1 MRGIETQVRKIRRQI
16 FAEVSRIGFESDDES
31 LIHDIEAIPYKI
43 VTEDG
48 PQYRDSIY
56 RARAIATERVRL
68 AMGMCLRP
76 TNKPVH
82 LTDGIEASNISEKYY
97 EPPLMQ
103 VVPSACASCEDN
115 KYEVSD
121 MCKGCLAHPCAE
133 VCPKHAISMVNGHSY
148 IDQAI
153 GLVYGRSQGKDPKV
167 NKAMELSAKLYQIFC
182 ERHKVSCCKVLTRG
196 MEKGSP
202 EHMQQCIAFT
212 GEMAYE
218 AAKIIAE
225 NAE

>member
-82 LTDGIEASNISEKYY
+82 LTDGIEASNISENY
-97 EPPLMQ
+97 
-103 VVPSACASCEDN
+103 
-115 KYEVSD
+115 
-121 MCKGCLAHPCAE
+121 
-133 VCPKHAISMVNGHSY
+133 
-148 IDQAI
+148 
-153 GLVYGRSQGKDPKV
+153 
-167 NKAMELSAKLYQIFC
+167 
-182 ERHKVSCCKVLTRG
+182 
-196 MEKGSP
+196 
-202 EHMQQCIAFT
+202 
-212 GEMAYE
+212 
-218 AAKIIAE
+218 
-225 NAE
+225 

>member
-148 IDQAI
+148 IDQEKCVHCGKCKSVCPYDAI
-153 GLVYGRSQGKDPKV
+153 SNNVPV
-167 NKAMELSAKLYQIFC
+167 VI
-182 ERHKVSCCKVLTRG
+182 
-196 MEKGSP
+196 
-202 EHMQQCIAFT
+202 
-212 GEMAYE
+212 
-218 AAKIIAE
+218 
-225 NAE
+225 NAD

>member
-1 MRGIETQVRKIRRQI
+1 MRCDVDLERIRKIAEDYYRNGDFYCSEAVVKTIIDEFQI
-16 FAEVSRIGFESDDES
+16 DVSEDVIKMASGF
-31 LIHDIEAIPYKI
+31 P
-43 VTEDG
+43 VG
-48 PQYRDSIY
+48 
-56 RARAIATERVRL
+56 
-68 AMGMCLRP
+68 MGGMGC
-76 TNKPVH
+76 TCGA
-82 LTDGIEASNISEKYY
+82 LTGGV
-97 EPPLMQ
+97 M
-103 VVPSACASCEDN
+103 
-115 KYEVSD
+115 
-121 MCKGCLAHPCAE
+121 
-133 VCPKHAISMVNGHSY
+133 
-148 IDQAI
+148 AI

-202 EHMQQCIAFT
+202 EHMEQCIAFT